1 MPHVLHFKGILWK
14 FAGKGKSMVSLL
26 SRLFIKDYTNYN
38 DIQVRRKYGI
48 LGSITGIFLNVLL
61 FVFKYFAGLA
71 SGSVAIMADAFNNLS
86 DAGSSI
92 VTFAGFKVTGI
103 NPDDEH
109 PFGHGRVEYI
119 SGFIVS
125 IAIIL
130 MGFELLKTSAGKILH
145 PSDISTSTISFVI
158 LAISVAVKLYMAF
171 YNSSIG
177 KKINSAAM
185 KATATDSLSDSA
197 ATLVVFLSMLVMKY
211 TGINIDGYT
220 GAIVAV
226 FILFA
231 GYNAAKDTIS
241 PLLGTKPSKEIVET
255 IDNIIMSHEGIL
267 GVHDL
272 IVHDYGPGRMMVSL
286 HAEVPGDRNI
296 YELHNLI
303 DHIENDLNDRFNCEC
318 VIHMDPVDINDS
330 RVKEMRIETRKL
342 VKSIDE
348 KLSVHDL
355 RIVPCKDY
363 DNIIFDMIVPPGHY
377 KKDEEIKEQVCKK
390 IEEKYPGCKAVIK
403 IDRSYI

>member
-1 MPHVLHFKGILWK
+1 
-14 FAGKGKSMVSLL
+14 MVSLL

-38 DIQVRRKYGI
+38 DAKVRRKYGI
-48 LGSITGIFLNVLL
+48 LGSITGIFLNVFL
-61 FVFKYFAGLA
+61 FGFKYFAGLA

-92 VTFAGFKVTGI
+92 VTLAGFKVTGMS
-103 NPDDEH
+103 PDAEH

-130 MGFELLKTSAGKILH
+130 MGVELLKTSAGKILH
-145 PSDISTSTISFVI
+145 PSDINTNMVSFII
-158 LAISVAVKLYMAF
+158 LAVSVAVKLYMAF
-171 YNSSIG
+171 YNTSIG

-197 ATLVVFLSMLVMKY
+197 ATLVVLLSMFVMKY
-211 TGINIDGYT
+211 TGVNIDGYT

-255 IDNIIMSHEGIL
+255 INNIIMSHEGIL

-286 HAEVPGDRNI
+286 HAEVPGNRNI

-303 DHIENDLNDRFNCEC
+303 DHIENDLNTKFNCEC
-318 VIHMDPVDINDS
+318 VIHMDPVDVNDE
-330 RVKEMRIETRKL
+330 RVKEIRIQAGKL
-342 VKSIDE
+342 VKSVDE
-348 KLSVHDL
+348 RLSVHDL
-355 RIVPCKDY
+355 RVVPCKDY
-363 DNIIFDMIVPPGHY
+363 DNIIFDMIVPPGYY
-377 KKDEEIKEQVCKK
+377 KKDDEIKEQVCKK

-403 IDRSYI
+403 IDKSYI